1 MEPKTKFSHQSEVW
15 VAELTLASV
24 YRYIVLTAVFNMVIA
39 GFLFTVEYF
48 RGSFAVCFIMSQSIG
63 FSICFLVVVSFWLL
77 KPREPL
83 FKWLLVVGTILAGT
97 VIGLILGVHLAGIKT
112 ADKIYDLPS
121 LVRIMS
127 IGLIFGFIVFYF
139 YLSRHQIN
147 YAGSKAREEHLK
159 RITSEKETAE
169 TELRLLQA
177 QIEPHFLFNTLSNVL
192 SLLDTDVKKGQ
203 VMLLNLTQYLRL
215 TLDKSRSEIT
225 TLDQELDTVRAY
237 MNIHKVRMGDRLEF
251 SIDMSDDL
259 KKTPLPPM
267 LIQPLVENAIKHGLE
282 PKVSG
287 GRINIFIGRENGML
301 RIVIADTGEG
311 ISENAGDG
319 VGLSN
324 IRQRLKSLYGE
335 KANLILKQNDPCGVT
350 AVLEVVD
357 ENL

>member
-1 MEPKTKFSHQSEVW
+1 MEPKTKFSHQSKEW
-15 VAELTLASV
+15 IAELTLASV
-24 YRYIVLTAVFNMVIA
+24 YRYIALTAVFNTIIA
-39 GFLFTVEYF
+39 GFIFVVKNF
-48 RGSFAVCFIMSQSIG
+48 QDSFAICFIISQSIG
-63 FSICFLVVVSFWLL
+63 FNICFLVVISFWLL
-77 KPREPL
+77 KPRAPL
-83 FKWLLVVGTILAGT
+83 FKWLLLVGTILSGT
-97 VIGLILGVHLAGIKT
+97 VIGLIIGVHLAGIKAT
-112 ADKIYDLPS
+112 DKIYDLPS

-127 IGLIFGFIVFYF
+127 IGLVFGFIVFYF

-147 YAGSKAREEHLK
+147 YAGSKARKEHLK

-169 TELRLLQA
+169 TKLRLLQA

-203 VMLLNLTQYLRL
+203 TMLLNLTQYLRL

-225 TLDQELDTVRAY
+225 TLEQELDTVCAY

-282 PKVSG
+282 PKVGG
-287 GRINIFIGRENGML
+287 GRINISIDRKNGIL
-301 RIVIADTGEG
+301 HIVIADTGEG
-311 ISENAGDG
+311 ISEIAGDG
-319 VGLSN
+319 VGLIN
-324 IRQRLKSLYGE
+324 IRKRLKSLYGE
-335 KANLILKQNDPCGVT
+335 KANLILKQNAPCGVI
-350 AVLEVVD
+350 AILEVVD